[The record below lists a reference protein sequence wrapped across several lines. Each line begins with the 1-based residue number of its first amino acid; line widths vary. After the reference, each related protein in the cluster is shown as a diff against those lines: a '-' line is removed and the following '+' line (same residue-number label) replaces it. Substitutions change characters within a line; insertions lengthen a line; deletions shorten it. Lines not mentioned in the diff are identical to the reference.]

1 MQLQVF
7 DRWGELM
14 YESTNPADTWDGKYK
29 GKELDPAVFVYVL
42 DIQFIGEQ
50 ASNRY
55 KGNLTLIK

>member
-1 MQLQVF
+1 
-7 DRWGELM
+7 M
-14 YESTNPADTWDGKYK
+14 YESTNPADAWDGKYK